1 MIAPTPERAPL
12 GVAEPS
18 YYDGFTDPLQEPHR
32 MTLHPPDLVAW
43 SAWKVLVIVVDAI
56 AVIVGTLGG
65 VAGISSARCSFPR
78 LMELRAIRL

>member
-1 MIAPTPERAPL
+1 
-12 GVAEPS
+12 
-18 YYDGFTDPLQEPHR
+18 

-78 LMELRAIRL
+78 LMELRAIRLRIVLAPALPSSCIARMPRFALSR